1 MLCDLI
7 SELEDGHKGKY
18 LSGKNRNNCES
29 VGFGKGDR
37 EQQDVCCTWSR
48 V

>member
-1 MLCDLI
+1 MDT
-7 SELEDGHKGKY
+7 DKY

-37 EQQDVCCTWSR
+37 EQWGICCTWSR
-48 V
+48 VNIRANK